1 MAEKISEPT
10 AGGAP
15 LEVAASNEDH
25 NDQKR
30 TNSIVIRDAKAATV
44 KEQNMTLLQGI
55 KTYPKAIAWS
65 MLISMCIVM
74 EGFDLVLLNTFCK
87 LCSATN
93 TVERTPS
100 TQC

>member
-15 LEVAASNEDH
+15 LEVATSNECHKDP
-25 NDQKR
+25 KR
-30 TNSIVIRDAKAATV
+30 TNSVVIRDAKAATV

-74 EGFDLVLLNTFCK
+74 EGFDLVLLNTFCTFPFI
-87 LCSATN
+87 TN
-93 TVERTPS
+93 AREPPES
-100 TQC
+100 EY